1 MATRT
6 LSQNVNQAISDFD
19 SIKQAIIENGGE
31 VPDGTPTSKYAE
43 LIEEISSDLSGF
55 FDGTS
60 TVIKIPKN
68 ATKIRDYC
76 FYAYDEEN
84 EYYKSLTSVSM
95 PDSVTSIEQ
104 RAFEGCQ
111 NLVSAP
117 LPSSLTTIGDAAFY
131 NCNKLILT
139 SLPSGLTKIGDH
151 AFDLCRSITIKSIP
165 SGVTSIGI
173 NSFLR
178 CDGITEITFEGKPD
192 YIHSATFGCPN
203 LTIVRVPWSQGEVS
217 GAPWGASSAT
227 IVYNYTATE

>member
-55 FDGTS
+55 FEGTA
-60 TVIKIPKN
+60 TAIKIPKN
-68 ATKIRDYC
+68 ETKIRDYC
-76 FYAYDEEN
+76 FAAYDEKYEC
-84 EYYKSLTSVSM
+84 YKSLTSVLM
-95 PDSVTSIEQ
+95 PDSVTSIGKD
-104 RAFEGCQ
+104 AFRSCA

-117 LPSSLTTIGDAAFY
+117 LPSSLTTIGDGAFY

-139 SLPSGLTKIGDH
+139 SLPSGLTTIGKH
-151 AFDLCRSITIKSIP
+151 AFTACKSITIKSIP

-173 NSFLR
+173 NSFYI

-192 YIHSATFGCPN
+192 YIDKATFACPN